1 MGKKKVDKPKTWL
14 LIENPQLLSNLHET
28 RWKYSSH
35 EYFMLLE
42 FQLDW
47 IKIVDFLLVAKFKAC
62 LLFFTRTLLSRH
74 LNWVLKKLF
83 DVVH

>member
-28 RWKYSSH
+28 QWKYSSH

-62 LLFFTRTLLSRH
+62 LLFFTPTL
-74 LNWVLKKLF
+74 
-83 DVVH
+83 